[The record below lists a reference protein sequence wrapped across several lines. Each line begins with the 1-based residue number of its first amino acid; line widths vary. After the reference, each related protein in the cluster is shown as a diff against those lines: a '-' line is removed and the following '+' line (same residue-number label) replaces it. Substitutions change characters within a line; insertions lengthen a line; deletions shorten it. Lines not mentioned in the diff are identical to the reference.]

1 MTFQEFAAARLP
13 AVLAFAAVLTGQRA
27 TAEDIAQE
35 VLIRAYA
42 RWDTIGG
49 LDRPE
54 FYVRKMVLN
63 EFLSW
68 RRRSWRLI
76 PAGDTAAAGE
86 STSDHADQYA
96 ERAALLAEIGK
107 LPRRQRAVLVLRYYE
122 DRSDAEIAALDSE
135 LWWHHRHRLPHSG
148 RHDDHLSRAAAHP
161 DRPAPAVVHIPVG
174 RSTADH
180 ARVRGVLRDDRSGDQ
195 HPLHEPLARR
205 GGGRRVLE

>member
-42 RWDTIGG
+42 RWDTIGR

-76 PAGDTAAAGE
+76 PAGDTAAARE

-96 ERAALLAEIGK
+96 ERSALLAEIGK

-122 DRSDAEIAALDSE
+122 DRSDAEIAE
-135 LWWHHRHRLPHSG
+135 LLGCQPGTVRAYA
-148 RHDDHLSRAAAHP
+148 SRALAA
-161 DRPAPAVVHIPVG
+161 
-174 RSTADH
+174 
-180 ARVRGVLRDDRSGDQ
+180 LRIEMSSQPGNLTSYRES
-195 HPLHEPLARR
+195 EI
-205 GGGRRVLE
+205 

>member
-1 MTFQEFAAARLP
+1 MTFQEFAASRLP

-76 PAGDTAAAGE
+76 PSGDPAAAADGA
-86 STSDHADQYA
+86 SDLADQYA

-107 LPRRQRAVLVLRYYE
+107 LPRRQRAVIVLRYYE
-122 DRSDAEIAALDSE
+122 DRSDAEIAE
-135 LWWHHRHRLPHSG
+135 LLGCRPATVRAYA
-148 RHDDHLSRAAAHP
+148 SRAL
-161 DRPAPAVVHIPVG
+161 
-174 RSTADH
+174 TAL
-180 ARVRGVLRDDRSGDQ
+180 RVEMGPQPGNLTSYRGS
-195 HPLHEPLARR
+195 EA
-205 GGGRRVLE
+205 

>member
-1 MTFQEFAAARLP
+1 MTFEEFAASQLP

-42 RWDTIGG
+42 RWNMIGS

-76 PAGDTAAAGE
+76 PAGDPVGPGQ
-86 STSDHADQYA
+86 STLDLADQYA
-96 ERAALLAEIGK
+96 DRSALLAEIGK

-122 DRSDAEIAALDSE
+122 DRSDAEIGELLGCRPATVRSYASRALAALRVEMTPQPGTVTSF
-135 LWWHHRHRLPHSG
+135 PG
-148 RHDDHLSRAAAHP
+148 RE
-161 DRPAPAVVHIPVG
+161 V
-174 RSTADH
+174 
-180 ARVRGVLRDDRSGDQ
+180 
-195 HPLHEPLARR
+195 
-205 GGGRRVLE
+205 

>member
-54 FYVRKMVLN
+54 LYVRKMILN

-68 RRRSWRLI
+68 RRRSWRLVPSGDAQV
-76 PAGDTAAAGE
+76 PADSAA
-86 STSDHADQYA
+86 DHAEWYA

-122 DRSDAEIAALDSE
+122 DRSDAEIADLLGCRPATV
-135 LWWHHRHRLPHSG
+135 RAYA
-148 RHDDHLSRAAAHP
+148 SRALAALRVEMGSP
-161 DRPAPAVVHIPVG
+161 SG
-174 RSTADH
+174 SLTAH
-180 ARVRGVLRDDRSGDQ
+180 
-195 HPLHEPLARR
+195 R
-205 GGGRRVLE
+205 GGKI

>member
-1 MTFQEFAAARLP
+1 MTFQEFAATRLP

-35 VLIRAYA
+35 VLIRAFA

-76 PAGDTAAAGE
+76 LTGDTAVAAE
-86 STSDHADQYA
+86 STADHADQYA
-96 ERAALLAEIGK
+96 ERSALLAEIGK
-107 LPRRQRAVLVLRYYE
+107 LPRRQQAVLVLRYYE
-122 DRSDAEIAALDSE
+122 DRSDAEIAELLGCRPGTVRAYATRAL
-135 LWWHHRHRLPHSG
+135 
-148 RHDDHLSRAAAHP
+148 AALRVEM
-161 DRPAPAVVHIPVG
+161 RPQPG
-174 RSTADH
+174 S
-180 ARVRGVLRDDRSGDQ
+180 
-195 HPLHEPLARR
+195 LASYRER
-205 GGGRRVLE
+205 KI

>member
-1 MTFQEFAAARLP
+1 VYLPESEPIDGDAVTFQEFAATRLP

-76 PAGDTAAAGE
+76 PAGDVAAPAD
-86 STSDHADQYA
+86 STSDLADQYA

-122 DRSDAEIAALDSE
+122 DRSDAEIAEMLGCRPGTVRAYA
-135 LWWHHRHRLPHSG
+135 
-148 RHDDHLSRAAAHP
+148 SRALAALRVEM
-161 DRPAPAVVHIPVG
+161 RP
-174 RSTADH
+174 
-180 ARVRGVLRDDRSGDQ
+180 Q
-195 HPLHEPLARR
+195 HGNLTSCQGSEA
-205 GGGRRVLE
+205 

>member
-1 MTFQEFAAARLP
+1 MTFEEFAASRLP

-35 VLIRAYA
+35 VLIRACA

-76 PAGDTAAAGE
+76 PADDAAMAADP
-86 STSDHADQYA
+86 TSDLADQYA
-96 ERAALLAEIGK
+96 E
-107 LPRRQRAVLVLRYYE
+107 
-122 DRSDAEIAALDSE
+122 
-135 LWWHHRHRLPHSG
+135 
-148 RHDDHLSRAAAHP
+148 
-161 DRPAPAVVHIPVG
+161 
-174 RSTADH
+174 H
-180 ARVRGVLRDDRSGDQ
+180 A
-195 HPLHEPLARR
+195 
-205 GGGRRVLE
+205 